1 METVTINGKTYTLAD
16 LAAAYQSSAT
26 ELGTT
31 QAALNAAN
39 SKIGEAAQ
47 AQAAFKE
54 AQENPAFARQL
65 ADRLRELHKDSAHWA
80 DENVDP
86 NVDPTANVDPAAVTL
101 PPQGQ
106 TAPQAT
112 PDFAL
117 AKQVEDLQAQ
127 LNKELASRRLES
139 VKAQVM
145 ADFPGLNFD
154 DVLKDAVERGVQDF
168 DMLPVL
174 AAARDRDRLQGE
186 LSRKRQSETTLGA
199 LLGDRPDDEALSLLG
214 ASEAAVSAF
223 KGEEPD
229 YGALSVE
236 DAVLLAMK
244 GVDSAEVV

>member
-16 LAAAYQSSAT
+16 LAAAYQSSTT
-26 ELGTT
+26 ELSTT

-39 SKIGEAAQ
+39 GKIGEAAQ

-86 NVDPTANVDPAAVTL
+86 AGTGDQTTDPAAQTQQTVPVVT
-101 PPQGQ
+101 PP
-106 TAPQAT
+106 AA

-127 LNKELASRRLES
+127 LNKELASRRLEG

-154 DVLKDAVERGVQDF
+154 DVLKDAVERGYRISTCSQSS
-168 DMLPVL
+168 
-174 AAARDRDRLQGE
+174 LQ
-186 LSRKRQSETTLGA
+186 RETAT
-199 LLGDRPDDEALSLLG
+199 
-214 ASEAAVSAF
+214 ASKAS
-223 KGEEPD
+223 
-229 YGALSVE
+229 
-236 DAVLLAMK
+236 
-244 GVDSAEVV
+244 